1 MKPGEINKLQIL
13 STLQRMFGSENVLS
27 EHRFAAPLRQ
37 WRFDYAIPEAMLAIE
52 YHGHAGFVGEQASGH
67 STIKGL
73 TNDCEKMNVAQSM
86 GWKVLAFTA
95 LHFRYE
101 GRKKHKLNDIETTIM
116 QAIARIQMERE
127 AINNEIK

>member
-1 MKPGEINKLQIL
+1 MKPGEMNKLQIL
-13 STLQRMFGSENVLS
+13 STLQRMFGHENVVC

-37 WRFDYAIPEAMLAIE
+37 WRFDYAIPEAMLAVE
-52 YHGHAGFVGEQASGH
+52 YHGHAGFVGGGASGH

-101 GRKKHKLNDIETTIM
+101 GREKHKLKDVETAIM
-116 QAIARIQMERE
+116 AAIARIQTERE
-127 AINNEIK
+127 ANGL